1 MKKISI
7 FSFLFILIINILQA
21 QETQQRYELTAED
34 ILRWHEL
41 SERLRTSTPP
51 DAPVV
56 SIAEFERCQGV
67 LIAYPGY
74 SGFGIPNNLIAEM
87 SQLVTVT
94 VAVSTTSQQNS
105 VRNQLQNV
113 SNINMNNIN
122 FVVGS
127 IDSYWTRDYGPW
139 FILDGNDEFGV
150 ADFTYNRPSRPND
163 DAHMAI
169 MTNFLNINHFDFP
182 VVHTGGN
189 YMSDGYGTAASDDL
203 LYNENDDLTQAQIL
217 QYCNDYLGINNYHV
231 TIDPQGDYIAHI
243 DCWGKFLGVDK
254 ILIAQLPTGASNYQ
268 NYEDVANY
276 FANATTPWG
285 NKYKVYRVF
294 EPGSVVSNART
305 PYTNS
310 LILNDHVFVP
320 VTGTSYDDDAIAVYQ
335 QAMPGYTIVP
345 IMEKSSTPWE
355 NTDALHCRTHEI
367 PDLQMLRITH
377 YPTLGSQPYDSTFIL
392 SASIKNLSH
401 QNLVAD
407 SVRIY
412 YRITDSLGTRPWQDT
427 PMTLVSGETWAGAIS
442 GITDTCQVEYY
453 LFAKD
458 ESGRRET
465 YPLIGE
471 PDPFIFTVGHN
482 LNPDVP
488 TDTIP
493 SDTIPTDTT
502 SIDTNDL
509 VMNIQL
515 SAIHI
520 LPNPAQSQFVVTTPT
535 ATSMTVFNAFGQ
547 IIYRENTIAEERT
560 VNCSNWP
567 AGLYIVRVELPK
579 GQYVNKKLTISR

>member
-7 FSFLFILIINILQA
+7 FSFLFILIINTLQA

-34 ILRWHEL
+34 VMRWHEL
-41 SERLRTSTPP
+41 SERMRTSTPP

-67 LIAYPGY
+67 LVAYAGY
-74 SGFGIPNNLIAEM
+74 SGFGIPYNLIAQM
-87 SQLVTVT
+87 SNLVTVT
-94 VAVSTTSQQNS
+94 VAVSSTNQQNT
-105 VRNQLQNV
+105 VRNQLQNNGV
-113 SNINMNNIN
+113 NMSNVN
-122 FVVGS
+122 FVVGAV
-127 IDSYWTRDYGPW
+127 DSYWTRDFGPW

-169 MTNFLNINHFDFP
+169 MANFLNINHFDFP
-182 VVHTGGN
+182 IVHTGGN
-189 YMSDGYGTAASDDL
+189 YMSDGYGTAASDEL
-203 LYNENDDLTQAQIL
+203 VYNENSDLTQAQIH

-254 ILIAQLPTGASNYQ
+254 ILIAQLPTSAAHYAD
-268 NYEDVANY
+268 YEAVADY

-294 EPGSVVSNART
+294 EPGSTVSNART

-320 VTGTSYDDDAIAVYQ
+320 VTGASYDDDAIAVYQ

-367 PDLQMLRITH
+367 PDLSMLRITH
-377 YPTLGSQPYDSTFIL
+377 YPTLDAQPYDSVFTL
-392 SASIKNLSH
+392 AANIKNLSH
-401 QNLVAD
+401 QPIVAD
-407 SVRIY
+407 SVRIF
-412 YRITDSLGTRPWQDT
+412 YRITDTLGTTSAWNDT
-427 PMTLVSGETWAGAIS
+427 PMTLVSGETWAGTIS

-453 LFAKD
+453 LLAKD

-471 PDPFIFTVGHN
+471 PDPFIFTVGRN
-482 LNPDVP
+482 LNPDIP

-502 SIDTNDL
+502 IVDTNNLILNFTMADL
-509 VMNIQL
+509 HLM
-515 SAIHI
+515 
-520 LPNPAQSQFVVTTPT
+520 PNPASTQFTVSAPHF
-535 ATSMTVFNAFGQ
+535 TSLTVFNTYGQ
-547 IIYRENTIAEERT
+547 LIYKETESRETCT
-560 VNCSNWP
+560 VNCTEWP
-567 AGLYIVRVELPK
+567 AGMYILKVELSN
-579 GQYVNKKLTISR
+579 GQILSRKLTITR